1 MAISLNS
8 HVVSDL
14 CLGKPPLRSLSI
26 SASISDAV
34 AALRTSDDSFVSI
47 WTCDHRHLHR
57 RSTVECR
64 CVGKVCMGDV
74 LCFLCKEENLDSP
87 VSALQSPVSV
97 LFPKISGS
105 VKHVEPSTSL
115 LEAISLIIQGAHHL
129 VIPIQPTRNHQKPY
143 SSKDGQ
149 EFCWLTQEDLIRFIL
164 CSIGSFTPIP
174 SYSIEDLQIIKTQTL
189 KVDYHSPASTITH
202 LLSQSLITQT
212 SLAVI
217 DSFDNTLVGEI
228 SPSALSA
235 CDESAAAATLALSCG
250 DLMAYIDNW
259 GPPEDLIR
267 VVKAR
272 LKEKSLEGFIPLF
285 DDDCSSLA
293 ASFSSLSSS
302 DDEDSVMSSPRGQL
316 RRCNR
321 SWSYSVRT
329 VRRVQEIT
337 CHPGSSLVAVM
348 IQAIAHR
355 VNYAWVVEDDN
366 TLVGI
371 VTFSDMLKV
380 FYELTIELPFFCEYD
395 EGFHFSCFLS
405 FCVNYGVAN
414 QRQKGYEFPCTLLTP
429 QKCSFY
435 LNDDYLCLIILMI
448 WKATNSVI

>member
-1 MAISLNS
+1 MAITLNS

-14 CLGKPPLRSLSI
+14 CLGKPALRSLSL
-26 SASISDAV
+26 SASVSDAV
-34 AALRTSDDSFVSI
+34 AALRSSDDSFVSI
-47 WTCDHRHLHR
+47 WTCEHRQLHR
-57 RSTVECR
+57 RSAAAASGAECR
-64 CVGKVCMGDV
+64 CVGKICMGDV

-97 LFPKISGS
+97 LLPKLSGS

-115 LEAISLIIQGAHHL
+115 LEAISLIVKGAHHL
-129 VIPIQPTRNHQKPY
+129 VVPIQATRNQQK
-143 SSKDGQ
+143 SNSTKEGQ

-164 CSIGSFTPIP
+164 CSIGAFTPIP
-174 SYSIEDLQIIKTQTL
+174 SYSIEELDLIRTETL
-189 KVDYHSPASTITH
+189 AVDYHSPASSSTH
-202 LLSQSLITQT
+202 LLAKSLTTQT

-217 DSFDNTLVGEI
+217 DEADGTLVGEI
-228 SPSALSA
+228 SPSALA
-235 CDESAAAATLALSCG
+235 GCDETAAAAALALSCG

-272 LKEKSLEGFIPLF
+272 LKELSLEGLTALF

-293 ASFSSLSSS
+293 ASFSSSS
-302 DDEDSVMSSPRGQL
+302 DDEDSVLSSSSLSSPRGQL
-316 RRCNR
+316 RRYNR

-355 VNYAWVVEDDN
+355 VNYAWVVECDN

-380 FYELTIELPFFCEYD
+380 FYEYLKSIIEEELGD
-395 EGFHFSCFLS
+395 Q
-405 FCVNYGVAN
+405 A
-414 QRQKGYEFPCTLLTP
+414 
-429 QKCSFY
+429 
-435 LNDDYLCLIILMI
+435 
-448 WKATNSVI
+448 